1 MRSFPCS
8 VVSRRRRVS
17 ATRRAFSFL
26 NHQCVFVFPVEI
38 KKISIIQRH
47 VKSWLFHRQKE
58 DLRHVSA
65 FLKKQLHE
73 EKDSSLEDNNPG

>member
-1 MRSFPCS
+1 M
-8 VVSRRRRVS
+8 
-17 ATRRAFSFL
+17 L
-26 NHQCVFVFPVEI
+26 LPVEI

-73 EKDSSLEDNNPG
+73 EKDSSQEEGNPG